1 MDPIAVTLSLQTVQT
16 TMLASVRVAAF
27 LVIAPPFANKAV
39 PGTVRVALALAIGA
53 AVSSGLDQVVPDTTG
68 GFIGSVVMQVVI
80 GLALGFGV
88 YLVFAAV
95 QTAGAMID
103 QFGGFQMAA
112 AYDPLS
118 QSNGAPIMRLYEWLA
133 VALLFASDG
142 YQVVLRG
149 LVRTFTALPLDMSL
163 NTSALAEQLT
173 SGLTAMIAGALQI
186 AGPLVVVLFLTDAGL
201 GLLTKVAPALNAFAM
216 GFPLKVLVTL
226 VFVGFAVLALP
237 SVLGGLA
244 DDSVVFM
251 GRVVGAGR

>member
-1 MDPIAVTLSLQTVQT
+1 
-16 TMLASVRVAAF
+16 
-27 LVIAPPFANKAV
+27 
-39 PGTVRVALALAIGA
+39 
-53 AVSSGLDQVVPDTTG
+53 
-68 GFIGSVVMQVVI
+68 SVVMQVVI